1 MKGRFCILIFLVIIM
16 MGLFFPEKSTRASGD
31 AEVIPVRAAAEALG
45 GSVQWIKE
53 ERALKVRLGS
63 RKWEI
68 VLGSSLS
75 ALNEKDFVLVQPAGM
90 NAENMVCVPLQSFN
104 GALGVRMEFREGQW
118 MPGREDITG
127 LGMYWMRLMQLGDYD
142 KARSMMNA
150 SLADLFPDEALEHY
164 KDSLDET
171 YGSWILLK
179 ADFQENDVHKNAIL
193 IYQTP
198 RGQSFRMELRFDKG
212 GRLDDL
218 ALLRNTSDTY
228 TSPSY
233 DQPGEY
239 VEKKVTVGTKSL
251 PLPGTLTIPEQSVG
265 KLPAVVLVHGSGPS
279 DEDESS
285 GGGKMF
291 RDIAV
296 GLANEGIAVLR
307 YSKRT
312 YEYPNRSLTPNFT
325 VQEETIEDS
334 LSAVKLLQQDER
346 IDSSRIYVLGHS
358 QGGMLVPK
366 ILEEDH
372 DDAISGAMLLSA
384 PSGSLEDLMLQQ
396 YKGILQRAVDNN
408 ETGAELERKRAK
420 VDTWQNAVDM
430 LHDDEYSK
438 EQLPALFPLP
448 SAYWWYDIRRYS
460 GPMIA
465 RNQHVPLLILQGEND
480 VQVPLSSLKVWK
492 QALDTRTDVKYKS
505 YPGLNHMYALYD
517 QPSTGDEYRIAANVP
532 GAVIKDLADWIHL
545 AAK

>member
-1 MKGRFCILIFLVIIM
+1 MKGRSCILIFLVIIM
-16 MGLFFPEKSTRASGD
+16 MGLFFPGKSIKASGD
-31 AEVIPVRAAAEALG
+31 AKVIPVRAAAEALG

-75 ALNEKDFVLVQPAGM
+75 ALNEKEFVLVQPAGM

-104 GALGVRMEFREGQW
+104 SALGVQMEFREGQW
-118 MPGREDITG
+118 MPGREDTTG

-179 ADFQENDVHKNAIL
+179 ADFQDNDVHKNAIL

-198 RGQSFRMELRFDKG
+198 RGQSFRMELRFDED

-233 DQPGEY
+233 DRPEQYAE
-239 VEKKVTVGTKSL
+239 EKVTVGTKSL

-312 YEYPNRSLTPNFT
+312 YEYPIRSLTPYFT

-358 QGGMLVPK
+358 QGGMLVPE
-366 ILEEDH
+366 ILGEDH
-372 DDAISGAMLLSA
+372 DGAIAGAMLLSA

-396 YKGILQRAVDNN
+396 YKGILKRAVDNN
-408 ETGAELERKRAK
+408 ETGAELERKQAK

-438 EQLPALFPLP
+438 EHLPALFPLP

-545 AAK
+545 AVK